1 MRSSQPS
8 KNRNRTS
15 IPSSTIKA
23 GPHPTNAVVGAAR
36 PRSGVEKLRCYGM
49 SLSHQFDEYLAARGI
64 EPSAEVIPDLPCHEY
79 DHTAT
84 PNGGDADRQAI
95 TTAENVLAA
104 VLRS

>member
-1 MRSSQPS
+1 MRSSQLS
-8 KNRNRTS
+8 GNRNHTG
-15 IPSSTIKA
+15 IPSNTIESRA
-23 GPHPTNAVVGAAR
+23 APTNAVVGAAR

-49 SLSHQFDEYLAARGI
+49 SLSHQFDEYLTARGI

-84 PNGGDADRQAI
+84 PNGGGADRQAI
-95 TTAENVLAA
+95 AAAENVLAA

>member
-1 MRSSQPS
+1 
-8 KNRNRTS
+8 
-15 IPSSTIKA
+15 
-23 GPHPTNAVVGAAR
+23 
-36 PRSGVEKLRCYGM
+36 M

-84 PNGGDADRQAI
+84 PPNGGGADRQAI
-95 TTAENVLAA
+95 AAAENVLAA

>member
-1 MRSSQPS
+1 MRSSRPS

-15 IPSSTIKA
+15 IPSNTIKA
-23 GPHPTNAVVGAAR
+23 GPHRTNVVVGAAR
-36 PRSGVEKLRCYGM
+36 FRSGVEKLRCYGM

-84 PNGGDADRQAI
+84 PNGGGADRQAI
-95 TTAENVLAA
+95 AAAENVLAA